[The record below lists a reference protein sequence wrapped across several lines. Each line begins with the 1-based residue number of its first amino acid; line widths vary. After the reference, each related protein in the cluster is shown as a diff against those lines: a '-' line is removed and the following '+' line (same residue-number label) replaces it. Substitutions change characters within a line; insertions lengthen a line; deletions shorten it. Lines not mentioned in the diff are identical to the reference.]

1 MENIML
7 SLNT

>member
-7 SLNT
+7 